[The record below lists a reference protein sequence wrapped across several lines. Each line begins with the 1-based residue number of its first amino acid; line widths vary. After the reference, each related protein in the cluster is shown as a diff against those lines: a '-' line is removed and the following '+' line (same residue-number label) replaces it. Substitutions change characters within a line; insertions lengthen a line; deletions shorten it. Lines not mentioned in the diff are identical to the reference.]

1 MLKKQKKT
9 MNWQLKN
16 MINSM
21 EIKNIKTKK
30 FLKLLAILI
39 GTIGNF
45 RSQLLNIKST
55 LKY

>member
-21 EIKNIKTKK
+21 EIKNIKMKK

-39 GTIGNF
+39 ATIENF